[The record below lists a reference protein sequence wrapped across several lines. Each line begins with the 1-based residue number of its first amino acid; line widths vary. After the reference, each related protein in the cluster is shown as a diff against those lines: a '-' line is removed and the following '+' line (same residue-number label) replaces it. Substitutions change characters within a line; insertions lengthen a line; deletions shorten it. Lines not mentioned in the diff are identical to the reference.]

1 MLKHAS
7 NVEIMLKHV
16 NIVLINASNMFKP
29 GAPWRVLRGVC
40 KTEIWAPFFQMI
52 FFFF

>member
-16 NIVLINASNMFKP
+16 NIVLINASNMFKH
-29 GAPWRVLRGVC
+29 ANMLIHVSMC
-40 KTEIWAPFFQMI
+40 
-52 FFFF
+52 